1 MWFKRYRILIVIWSL
16 GLLMGVREY
25 RVGRAM
31 EQPVDFLTAEGASF
45 ADVMSRINPED
56 PDTDFLEGMQALVA
70 GDPVGF
76 RSQIEE
82 ALASDIKHNEILL
95 QFYAQY
101 LVNEVADW
109 REVNPALNR
118 WRRNFPFSQRTIT
131 LQYTAG
137 APVPNEGALLRQA
150 LSRVPWIADSRL
162 ESSTVD
168 GDRIWTVTLM
178 FRRGETVDIRQ
189 ALAAVNS
196 L

>member
-1 MWFKRYRILIVIWSL
+1 MWFKRYRILIVIWSM
-16 GLLMGVREY
+16 GLLVGVREY
-25 RVGRAM
+25 RVSRAM
-31 EQPVDFLTAEGASF
+31 VQPVDFLTGEGASF

-56 PDTDFLEGMQALVA
+56 PDTDFLQGMQALAA

-95 QFYAQY
+95 QFYAQF
-101 LVNEVADW
+101 LINEAADW

-131 LQYTAG
+131 LQYTVG
-137 APVPNEGALLRQA
+137 PPVPNEGALLRQA
-150 LSRVPWIADSRL
+150 LSRVPWITDSRL

-168 GDRIWTVTLM
+168 GDRLWTITLM

-189 ALAAVNS
+189 ALAAVSS